1 MTRHFAAAALPLSL
15 SLSLSLALLGASGAV
30 HADIY
35 KWVDAN
41 GVTNYTDNPDLAG
54 GARVQML
61 KTSAAPAANPAGTW
75 QQREAEFQR
84 RQQHKLMAP
93 AYRPR
98 DEAGSGAGK
107 VVHRGGEPETD
118 ATRCALA
125 RAVVEG
131 TVRHVN
137 DLPIDQHDRE
147 VANNDIRAYCR

>member
-1 MTRHFAAAALPLSL
+1 MTTYLATVSRL
-15 SLSLSLALLGASGAV
+15 LSLALLGASGAV

-98 DEAGSGAGK
+98 GEAGGGAGT

-137 DLPIDQHDRE
+137 DLPIDQHDRD
-147 VANNDIRAYCR
+147 VANNDIRSYCR

>member
-1 MTRHFAAAALPLSL
+1 MTRTLAAASLPLA
-15 SLSLSLALLGASGAV
+15 LSLALLGASGAV

-41 GVTNYTDNPDLAG
+41 GVTNYTDNPELAG
-54 GARVQML
+54 GARVQIL
-61 KTSAAPAANPAGTW
+61 KTAAAATGEAAGSW

-98 DEAGSGAGK
+98 EQRVAA
-107 VVHRGGEPETD
+107 VHRGNQPETD

-125 RAVVEG
+125 RDILGGALQ
-131 TVRHVN
+131 HVN
-137 DLPIDQHDRE
+137 GMPIDEHDRN
-147 VANNDIRAYCR
+147 VARNDIRTYCG

>member
-1 MTRHFAAAALPLSL
+1 MTKNLAASLTLPLA
-15 SLSLSLALLGASGAV
+15 LALLGASGAV

-41 GVTNYTDNPDLAG
+41 GVTNYTDNPDRAG

-61 KTSAAPAANPAGTW
+61 KTSAAPAADPAGTW

-98 DEAGSGAGK
+98 GEGGAGGGANAAI
-107 VVHRGGEPETD
+107 HRGGQPETD
-118 ATRCALA
+118 ASRCALA
-125 RAVVEG
+125 RAVIDG
-131 TVRHVN
+131 TVRHAN
-137 DLPIDQHDRE
+137 DLPIDRHDRD
-147 VANNDIRAYCR
+147 VATNDIRTYCR

>member
-1 MTRHFAAAALPLSL
+1 MTRTLAVTALSL
-15 SLSLSLALLGASGAV
+15 TVSLLCAGGAAR
-30 HADIY
+30 ADIY

-61 KTSAAPAANPAGTW
+61 KIAAAPAGEAAGTW

-93 AYRPR
+93 AYRQR
-98 DEAGSGAGK
+98 DEAGGAIVGTAG
-107 VVHRGGEPETD
+107 HRGAQPETD

-125 RAVVEG
+125 RAILSGGVS
-131 TVRHVN
+131 HVN
-137 DLPIDQHDRE
+137 DLPLDQHDRD
-147 VANNDIRAYCR
+147 VAANDVRAYCR

>member
-1 MTRHFAAAALPLSL
+1 MTRHLAAAALPL

-98 DEAGSGAGK
+98 DETGGGAGT

-131 TVRHVN
+131 TVRHAN
-137 DLPIDQHDRE
+137 DLPIDRHDRD

>member
-1 MTRHFAAAALPLSL
+1 MTTHLAAA

-84 RQQHKLMAP
+84 RQRHKLMAP
-93 AYRPR
+93 GYRAR
-98 DEAGSGAGK
+98 DDAAARSAVS
-107 VVHRGGEPETD
+107 VVHRGGQPETD

-125 RAVVEG
+125 RAVIDG

-137 DLPIDQHDRE
+137 GLPIDQHDRD

>member
-1 MTRHFAAAALPLSL
+1 MTTYLATVSRL
-15 SLSLSLALLGASGAV
+15 LSLALLGASGAV

-41 GVTNYTDNPDLAG
+41 GVTNYTDNPDMAG

-61 KTSAAPAANPAGTW
+61 KTAAAPAANPAGTW

-93 AYRPR
+93 AYRAR
-98 DEAGSGAGK
+98 DEAGAAGTE
-107 VVHRGGEPETD
+107 VHRGGQPETD

-125 RAVVEG
+125 RSIIGG

-137 DLPIDQHDRE
+137 DLPIDQHDRD
-147 VANNDIRAYCR
+147 VASNDIRAYCR

>member
-1 MTRHFAAAALPLSL
+1 MTRTFAACLP
-15 SLSLSLALLGASGAV
+15 LSLALLGASGAV

-61 KTSAAPAANPAGTW
+61 KTAAAPAAEPAGTW

-84 RQQHKLMAP
+84 RQQHKLLAP
-93 AYRPR
+93 GYRPR
-98 DEAGSGAGK
+98 DADGGAGAVA
-107 VVHRGGEPETD
+107 VVHRGGQPETD
-118 ATRCALA
+118 ANRCALA
-125 RAVVEG
+125 RAVIDG

-137 DLPIDQHDRE
+137 GLPLDAHDRE
-147 VANNDIRAYCR
+147 VAANDIRAYCR